1 MCRGQLSEVIIR
13 PVIITIIVIVIIVII
28 IIIIIIIIITLFS
41 LDFHI
46 LLQNNVKPIDVNC
59 L

>member
-13 PVIITIIVIVIIVII
+13 PVIITIIVII

-46 LLQNNVKPIDVNC
+46 LLQNNVKPIDVN
-59 L
+59 LL